1 MKELGYYKR
10 VVALLLVTS
19 LVLGSSGLLARP
31 TMLFAASSSFNK
43 QINYQGRLTSA
54 SGSIV
59 GDGSYNM
66 IFRLYTASTGGSDVF
81 TEVYTST
88 TTQITVTNGLFSV
101 LLGQLSSLT
110 DFNFNR
116 DLYLSVA
123 VGGSSTPPVW
133 DPEMAP
139 RKRLGA
145 VPSAFEADKIDGLDS
160 SQLIRSDDPG
170 TIASSSTST
179 LFILSQAGTGNI
191 LSASSGSAT
200 VFVVANGGTVG
211 IATTSPYAAL
221 SVVGASGVVADHYS
235 ATSTTATSTFA
246 GGINTQL
253 LFVSSTTASSTFSNG
268 VNLTAG
274 CFAVNGV
281 CVSGS
286 SSLTYNWQKETNFAS
301 LALTPTTTIPVWVKG
316 DLYASSSLIVSAS
329 STLGRATSTN
339 LYSSTFGLNSEYF
352 TDLTGAG
359 LSNTAGV
366 LTLNTTGDWT
376 GTFDGSE
383 GSVYLAR
390 ANHTGTQAA
399 STITG
404 GTFGSGSFVFP
415 AGSLS
420 SLGSTTLQDFTANNA
435 TTTAATTTNF
445 AISSFTL
452 GSVPFIG
459 TGGTLMQQNT
469 SFFWDNTNN
478 RLGVG
483 TTSPWAQLSVEMDTS
498 NPAFVVSN
506 SGSSSPAFYV
516 GGVNQDGRVGI
527 GTVSPTGGLHVKS
540 ANPGNQALITSET
553 TQTGAG
559 GAANAGYQLV
569 GGATN
574 ANWLMLTNRGD
585 LTANGDDLFLF
596 KNAGT
601 TGVKFV
607 VTDAGKVGIG
617 TTTPGNFLD
626 VTGATFPR
634 IRVTATDANTGAGLH
649 LMGRTGSVDNSWY
662 LDNRGGAETPN
673 NRLSFTSDD
682 LVERFSLESTGAAT
696 ATFSGPIVSNN
707 TNATSTL
714 LGSLA
719 VGTTSVASSWAL
731 TVDGGLCLSRNTL
744 CPATQIHGGIAID
757 NTLPG
762 TTLTGT
768 TFDIAETYSSKEPLA
783 PGYIVTVDSDSPKVD
798 MVKKGVLGDP
808 LIGIIST
815 SPAIFIDES
824 FVKMGMGVSLSTST
838 RPAVA
843 LAGRVPVR
851 VNLENGVIAKGDS
864 ISVSSEPGVGKKAK
878 FGEQTVGIAL
888 ESWPGK
894 SSDGIYNS
902 DKNGSV
908 MVFVNLSAPRISQSI
923 SGDSIVVE
931 AGDGIWSL
939 SLSGEIIAS
948 KDINMSGR
956 ALKSVGAITSASGNW
971 SINEAGI
978 LRAKELRADKL
989 CLGETCVTETE
1000 LKALMQGAG
1009 ITTPIMSAEGSSPSQ
1024 PTDPVTLE
1032 ASSTGIIATES
1043 TEEVLPESP
1052 VSDAEEVIVVPA
1064 SEPTAMSEPEPIPV
1078 VNTEPTPEPVSEP
1091 APAPE
1096 PEPVVI

>member
-221 SVVGASGVVADHYS
+221 SVVGASGVVADHSS
-235 ATSTTATSTFA
+235 AKNPTAPATFA
-246 GGINTQL
+246 GGINPQL
-253 LFVSSTTASSTFSNG
+253 LFVSSTTASSAFSNG

-316 DLYASSSLIVSAS
+316 DLYASSYLIVSAS

-435 TTTAATTTNF
+435 TTTNATSTSLRVTNTLSLASLSGFLKATAGLVATALIDLAADVTGTLPVGSGGTGATTLPAN
-445 AISSFTL
+445 L
-452 GSVPFIG
+452 VLVGNG
-459 TGGTLMQQNT
+459 TGAVSGTSSPTVGYLTSTSTTATSTFAGGINT
-469 SFFWDNTNN
+469 QLLFVSSTTASSTFSN
-478 RLGVG
+478 GVNLTAG
-483 TTSPWAQLSVEMDTS
+483 CFAV
-498 NPAFVVSN
+498 NGVCV
-506 SGSSSPAFYV
+506 SGSSSLTYDWQKETNFASLAL
-516 GGVNQDGRVGI
+516 
-527 GTVSPTGGLHVKS
+527 TPTTTIPVWVK
-540 ANPGNQALITSET
+540 
-553 TQTGAG
+553 
-559 GAANAGYQLV
+559 
-569 GGATN
+569 
-574 ANWLMLTNRGD
+574 GD
-585 LTANGDDLFLF
+585 LYASSSLIVSASSTLGRATSTNLYSSTFGLNSEYFTDL
-596 KNAGT
+596 
-601 TGVKFV
+601 
-607 VTDAGKVGIG
+607 
-617 TTTPGNFLD
+617 
-626 VTGATFPR
+626 
-634 IRVTATDANTGAGLH
+634 TGAGL
-649 LMGRTGSVDNSWY
+649 SN
-662 LDNRGGAETPN
+662 
-673 NRLSFTSDD
+673 
-682 LVERFSLESTGAAT
+682 T
-696 ATFSGPIVSNN
+696 A
-707 TNATSTL
+707 
-714 LGSLA
+714 
-719 VGTTSVASSWAL
+719 
-731 TVDGGLCLSRNTL
+731 
-744 CPATQIHGGIAID
+744 
-757 NTLPG
+757 
-762 TTLTGT
+762 
-768 TFDIAETYSSKEPLA
+768 
-783 PGYIVTVDSDSPKVD
+783 
-798 MVKKGVLGDP
+798 GVL
-808 LIGIIST
+808 
-815 SPAIFIDES
+815 
-824 FVKMGMGVSLSTST
+824 
-838 RPAVA
+838 
-843 LAGRVPVR
+843 
-851 VNLENGVIAKGDS
+851 
-864 ISVSSEPGVGKKAK
+864 
-878 FGEQTVGIAL
+878 
-888 ESWPGK
+888 
-894 SSDGIYNS
+894 
-902 DKNGSV
+902 
-908 MVFVNLSAPRISQSI
+908 
-923 SGDSIVVE
+923 
-931 AGDGIWSL
+931 
-939 SLSGEIIAS
+939 
-948 KDINMSGR
+948 
-956 ALKSVGAITSASGNW
+956 
-971 SINEAGI
+971 
-978 LRAKELRADKL
+978 
-989 CLGETCVTETE
+989 
-1000 LKALMQGAG
+1000 
-1009 ITTPIMSAEGSSPSQ
+1009 
-1024 PTDPVTLE
+1024 TL
-1032 ASSTGIIATES
+1032 
-1043 TEEVLPESP
+1043 
-1052 VSDAEEVIVVPA
+1052 
-1064 SEPTAMSEPEPIPV
+1064 
-1078 VNTEPTPEPVSEP
+1078 N
-1091 APAPE
+1091 
-1096 PEPVVI
+1096 